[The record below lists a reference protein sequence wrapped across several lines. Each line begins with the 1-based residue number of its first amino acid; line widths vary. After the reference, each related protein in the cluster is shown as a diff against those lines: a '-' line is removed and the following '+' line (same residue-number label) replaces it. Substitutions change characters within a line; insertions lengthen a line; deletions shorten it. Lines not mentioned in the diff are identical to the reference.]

1 MTLVYLYAPIQEA
14 EEESKEIFYD
24 EVQIILN
31 NTPKHDMLIVL
42 GDCNIKVDE
51 EQIYE
56 NVAGKYSLHVHTNNN
71 GKRLFHPAEA
81 NQLIIASTFF
91 DHKRIHKATWTPP
104 DGRIT
109 NQIDHVLVNKCK
121 RSNILDVRSFRGA
134 NCDSDRMLVGVRIK
148 QKISKYFRYQNKM
161 YMEKWDVDK

>member
-91 DHKRIHKATWTPP
+91 DHKRIHKATWSYP
-104 DGRIT
+104 DGRIR
-109 NQIDHVLVNKCK
+109 NQIDHILVNKH
-121 RSNILDVRSFRGA
+121 RRNNILDVRSYIGA
-134 NCDSDRMLVGVRIK
+134 NSESDRMLVRVRIK
-148 QKISKYFRYQNKM
+148 QKISKYVGHQNKT
-161 YMEKWDVDK
+161 YVGKWYVDK